1 MITGSSNSSYDLYE
15 NVTDDHND
23 HGHENE
29 HEHDDHN
36 EKEEPSKNDGYT
48 DVYPD
53 IDSSDHSEASNV
65 EIENKSMEVNKEENK
80 INYVDLDVINN
91 NISNI
96 KISSVEG
103 YCKKNL
109 GKHYKLII
117 FLIMIELF
125 IFAYFMYSYM
135 SRPKLPTVP
144 RQVINNLSRL
154 N

>member
-15 NVTDDHND
+15 NVTDDHN
-23 HGHENE
+23 E
-29 HEHDDHN
+29 HEHVHDDHD

-53 IDSSDHSEASNV
+53 VDSSDHSEASNV
-65 EIENKSMEVNKEENK
+65 EIENKSIEVNKEENK
-80 INYVDLDVINN
+80 INYVDLDVTNN

-125 IFAYFMYSYM
+125 IFAYFMYSYI
-135 SRPKLPTVP
+135 SRPTLPTVP
-144 RQVINNLSRL
+144 RQIVNNLSRL